1 MSEMAAGYRQP
12 VNHKRSKKECN
23 LLSYQ
28 LELSFSPVNELINSL
43 HTFLCKSWHKRI
55 DLGPAWTQNV
65 HASLSPEFADQLEQT
80 GIDLEWKMLHL
91 LAYVSPNKN
100 RVEDFLSWMH
110 KLTLGELFA
119 VLSPYVQTFPED
131 FGAVR
136 DRQHRMLTEWNAV
149 YFKHI
154 DPGIV
159 TALRAEVEEKAE
171 WDEFEDY
178 EKAAALTNGF
188 CFEPV
193 DGLEKLVLIPHYHF
207 QPGNIF
213 YSYGSLTLCYYAS
226 KIEPHAEEDDEPSL
240 HLYRLLRSLSEKS
253 RLRIL
258 HFLRSE
264 PRTFI
269 EVVRHL
275 GISKGITHD
284 HIFNLR
290 CAGLLNVHVVG
301 ETVSTYSLRVER
313 IQQIEQGLFDYL
325 GILPACYSIPSMK
338 WNSQANEC

>member
-1 MSEMAAGYRQP
+1 M
-12 VNHKRSKKECN
+12 
-23 LLSYQ
+23 SYQ

-43 HTFLCKSWHKRI
+43 HTYLCKSWHKRI
-55 DLGPAWTQNV
+55 DLGPDWTQNV
-65 HASLSPEFADQLEQT
+65 HASLSSEFADQLEQT
-80 GIDLEWKMLHL
+80 GIDLEWKLLHL

-100 RVEDFLSWMH
+100 SVEDFLSWLQ
-110 KLTLGELFA
+110 KLTLGELYA

-136 DRQHRMLTEWNAV
+136 NRQHRMLSEWNEV

-159 TALRAEVEEKAE
+159 TALRAEAEEKTG
-171 WDEFEDY
+171 WGGFEAY

-193 DGLEKLVLIPHYHF
+193 NGLEKLVLIPHYHF

-213 YSYGSLTLCYYAS
+213 YSYGSLTLCHYAS
-226 KIEPHAEEDDEPSL
+226 RIWPHSEEEDEPSL
-240 HLYRLLRSLSEKS
+240 QLYRLLRSLSEKS

-325 GILPACYSIPSMK
+325 GMNPSLLS
-338 WNSQANEC
+338 NRVNEIVSPSNEC